1 MDDNKK
7 NLIRITSNL
16 INDVYGDTNRR
27 FQKIIILY
35 TFIIKHKYYLKAH
48 RKLELVIL
56 EKLEEFLKSDILNY
70 NQKLELIRIKEKLII
85 ATQTYP
91 FIP

>member
-35 TFIIKHKYYLKAH
+35 SFIIEHKYYLKDH
-48 RKLELVIL
+48 CELELVIL

-70 NQKLELIRIKEKLII
+70 DQKLELISIKEDLMIT
-85 ATQTYP
+85 TQSYP